1 MADAKERSGLES
13 KNKAIAQRVGFRW
26 IYKRL
31 IEGAGYNWTTVKEAS
46 FFGAAKALSIE
57 NAMI

>member
-1 MADAKERSGLES
+1 
-13 KNKAIAQRVGFRW
+13 VGYKW

-31 IEGAGYNWTTVKEAS
+31 IEGSGYTWESVKKAS